1 MNFLASLKSG
11 VAGWY
16 YEIPSQYSGDS
27 EHKIYPQSQY
37 LLYITFKRLNR
48 LDLARQI
55 SEANL
60 FGVPAVDRE
69 GYSNDR
75 FCVLD
80 NDAPPFYLAN
90 WNQPQLPVNYDEIAL
105 IGHYR
110 AITDNLQ
117 GAKDCATL
125 LKSKWNSTFNVLDMD
140 EGDKTANNGSGLF
153 RVYKTALA
161 GTLYARVGS
170 KTDCI
175 TTATILQSMQDPQ
188 TKGWITDLDA
198 NGKPNGKP
206 NIETT
211 CLCLICL
218 HCAQLGGTGFSV
230 SFP

>member
-1 MNFLASLKSG
+1 MNFLASLESSKP
-11 VAGWY
+11 GWY

-27 EHKIYPQSQY
+27 EYKVYPQSQY
-37 LLYITFKRLNR
+37 LLYLTFKRLNR

-55 SEANL
+55 CQANL
-60 FGVPAVDRE
+60 FGVPAVDRV

-80 NDAPPFYLAN
+80 NDAPPFYLAG
-90 WNQPQLPVNYDEIAL
+90 QTQLPIAYDEIAL
-105 IGHYR
+105 VGHYR
-110 AITDNLQ
+110 ALTGDMI
-117 GAKDCATL
+117 GAQQCATI
-125 LKSKWNSTFNVLDMD
+125 LKGNWDPGLGVLGMD
-140 EGDKTANNGSGLF
+140 PGDKTANNGSGLF

-175 TTATILQSMQDPQ
+175 NTATKLQLMQDLQ

-198 NGKPNGKP
+198 NGKPNGMP

-230 SFP
+230 SYP